1 MMAAGFLMERLYGSE
16 EGRSFT
22 NADLGEQL
30 HFDDSAG
37 GGIPA
42 EATNTSAP
50 GCQALE
56 L

>member
-1 MMAAGFLMERLYGSE
+1 MAAGFLMERLYGSG
-16 EGRSFT
+16 EGRSCA

-37 GGIPA
+37 GGVPA